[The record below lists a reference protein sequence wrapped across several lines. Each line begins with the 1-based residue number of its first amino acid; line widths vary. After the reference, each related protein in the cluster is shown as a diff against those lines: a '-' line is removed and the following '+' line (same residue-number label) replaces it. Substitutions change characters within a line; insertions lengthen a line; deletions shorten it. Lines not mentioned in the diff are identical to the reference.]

1 MTHRLQWPGLTG
13 VIVDLD
19 GTLVDTLDDFHA
31 ALARMLATL
40 GHGPVDRAL
49 VERSIGK
56 GSEHLIASVL
66 AHVGA
71 PPDTDGTAWRAYQA
85 AYREVNGQQARLYPG
100 VREGLTALAGG
111 GLRRACLTNKPTAF
125 ARELLQRLGLADDF
139 EKVFGGDAFERKK
152 PDPLPVLRT
161 CAALGCEPGHVLV
174 VGDSSNDAAA
184 ARAAGC
190 PVILVTYGYNHGE
203 PVQAVNADAFVDSMA
218 DLPAA
223 WQGVRARCQG

>member
-1 MTHRLQWPGLTG
+1 MAWPGLAG

-31 ALARMLATL
+31 ALARMLADL
-40 GHGPVDRAL
+40 GHGPVERA
-49 VERSIGK
+49 VVARSIGK

-71 PPDTDGTAWRAYQA
+71 PPDTEGAAWRAYQA
-85 AYREVNGQQARLYPG
+85 AYQAVNGRHARLYPG
-100 VREGLTALAGG
+100 VREGLKALAGG

-125 ARELLQRLGLADDF
+125 AQALLQRLDLAGDF
-139 EKVFGGDAFERKK
+139 EQVFGGDAFERKK

-161 CAALGCEPGHVLV
+161 CAALGCEPARVLV

-190 PVILVTYGYNHGE
+190 PVILVTYGYNHGD
-203 PVQAVNADAFVDSMA
+203 PVRGVDADAFVDSMA
-218 DLPAA
+218 ELPAA
-223 WQGVRARCQG
+223 WQQVCARRAA